1 MPLRHE
7 NSKKTTKKRKKTLI
21 TGGAGF
27 VGSHL
32 AERLL
37 ADGYEVTVLDN
48 LSTGRTE
55 NVASLDGDP
64 SFRLVVGDILDKQL
78 TDRLVADCDIVF
90 HLAAA
95 VGVRLIL
102 SEAIQSFR
110 TNVLGTETVL
120 ESAARHRTKV
130 LVASTSEVYGKVTRL
145 PQKEDDDV
153 LLGPTCVSRW
163 SYAASKMLDEFMALA
178 YHREGLPAVAFRLFN
193 TVGPRQTGRYGMV
206 VPRFVEAA
214 LSGCPL
220 PVHGDGLQSRCFLHV
235 EDAVDGIVR
244 LANARAAVGQVFNIG
259 SVEQVTILELA
270 KRVLGAAERQR
281 MVESDQAPLMLASAS
296 QDMISFTSYEE
307 AYPEGGFE
315 DIRCR
320 MPDISKIHA
329 VTKWR
334 PRRTLDDVLADVV
347 AERAAILAPAFG
359 DVVAAPEEVPALAF
373 A

>member
-1 MPLRHE
+1 MLLRHE
-7 NSKKTTKKRKKTLI
+7 KTKKREKRKKKALI

-37 ADGYEVTVLDN
+37 ADGYDVTVLDN
-48 LSTGRTE
+48 LSTGRPE
-55 NVASLDGDP
+55 NVASLDVDP
-64 SFRLVVGDILDKQL
+64 SFRMVVGDILDEQVV
-78 TDRLVADCDIVF
+78 DRLVADCEVVF

-95 VGVRLIL
+95 VGVGLIL
-102 SEAIQSFR
+102 SDSIQSFR

-120 ESAARHRTKV
+120 ESAARHRTKI

-145 PQKEDDDV
+145 PQQEDDDV
-153 LLGPTCVSRW
+153 LLGPTSVSRW
-163 SYAASKMLDEFMALA
+163 SYAASKMLDEFVALA
-178 YHREGLPAVAFRLFN
+178 YHREGLPAVIFRLFN

-214 LSGCPL
+214 LSGRPL

-244 LANARAAVGQVFNIG
+244 LERARAAVGEVFNVG

-270 KRVLGAAERQR
+270 KRVLGVAKRHR
-281 MVESDQAPLMLASAS
+281 IVESDLVA

-307 AYPEGGFE
+307 AYPDGGFE

-320 MPDISKIHA
+320 MPDIAKIHA
-329 VTKWR
+329 LTKWR
-334 PRRTLDDVLADVV
+334 PRRTLDEILADVV
-347 AERAAILAPAFG
+347 AERAATLTPASE
-359 DVVAAPEEVPALAF
+359 DVVAVSEEVPALAF